1 MKTAAFLLKLMFTI
15 LTIMTLIMLVKEVAK
30 S

>member
-15 LTIMTLIMLVKEVAK
+15 LTIMTLIMLVKEVAN